1 MPALPLDDKRWVELW
16 SSEGPARNMPQQI
29 AYLLEHPDD
38 IEALGY
44 LNNAACSDGMAWS
57 GGFAAM
63 PYLVDVAR
71 KLAPAKRRDVLA
83 TIGWIVT
90 AASFESD
97 DAHAKLEPY
106 LEESYHQA
114 IRDCQPLLAE
124 AMQCEQSERD
134 FAGLLFTAAALNG
147 HPQLAA
153 VLANL
158 DSCEHCSG
166 ILGWS

>member
-1 MPALPLDDKRWVELW
+1 
-16 SSEGPARNMPQQI
+16 MPQQI

-63 PYLVDVAR
+63 PYLVQVAG
-71 KLAPAKRRDVLA
+71 KLPPAKRRDVLA

-90 AASFESD
+90 AAAFESD

-114 IRDCQPLLAE
+114 ISDCQPLLAE
-124 AMQCEQSERD
+124 ALQCEQGDRE

-166 ILGWS
+166 ILGW